1 MKNKVML
8 ILGVSILL
16 VCNISLSEELYIE
29 TRYKR
34 ITQEMEIQNQ
44 ESIKHETEG
53 KFAIS
58 DSSKNLYVY
67 QNLANAFIG
76 EINKNNPLTEKELEQ
91 FFNEKYAPFLD
102 LHKLREEGTSI
113 TLALE
118 SFYNQK
124 ELDEESFYNKK
135 IKQTSLIR
143 VFPSFQQWRK
153 MLSAY
158 QSPNGKKQMNV
169 VKELQSPE
177 QYYKEYGQYYAE
189 GASIEK
195 LQKRMLEQNNINL
208 DDLRNNFQSKNLSLR
223 EFRIIDDVGALITDV
238 ALIRRIRADLQGNN
252 PDRLENFQ
260 KWLYEREKNNSNRLS
275 KVGIDVKNLDLSPI
289 YP

>member
-1 MKNKVML
+1 ML

-208 DDLRNNFQSKNLSLR
+208 DDLRKNFQSKNLSLR

>member
-1 MKNKVML
+1 
-8 ILGVSILL
+8 
-16 VCNISLSEELYIE
+16 
-29 TRYKR
+29 
-34 ITQEMEIQNQ
+34 MEIQNQ

-208 DDLRNNFQSKNLSLR
+208 DDLRKNFQSKNLSLR

>member
-29 TRYKR
+29 TRHKR

-91 FFNEKYAPFLD
+91 FFNEKYAPILD

-177 QYYKEYGQYYAE
+177 QYNKEYGQYYAE

-208 DDLRNNFQSKNLSLR
+208 DDLRKNFQSKNL
-223 EFRIIDDVGALITDV
+223 
-238 ALIRRIRADLQGNN
+238 
-252 PDRLENFQ
+252 
-260 KWLYEREKNNSNRLS
+260 
-275 KVGIDVKNLDLSPI
+275 
-289 YP
+289 